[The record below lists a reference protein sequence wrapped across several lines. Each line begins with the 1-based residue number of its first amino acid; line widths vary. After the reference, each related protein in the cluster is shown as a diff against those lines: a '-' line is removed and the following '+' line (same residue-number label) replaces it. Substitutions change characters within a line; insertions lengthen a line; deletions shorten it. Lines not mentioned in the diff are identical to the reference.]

1 MNTRVLTGITT
12 SGTPHLGNYVGAIR
26 PAIQA
31 SLEKNVDA
39 FFFLAD
45 YHALIKCED
54 AERIARSRLE
64 IAATWLAAGLDP
76 ERVTFYRQSDV
87 PEIPELCWMLTC
99 VTGKGLMNRAHAYK
113 ASVDQNVAK
122 NVEPDDGITMGLFS
136 YPILMAADILMFN
149 AHKVPVGR
157 DQTQHLEMARDI
169 AQRFNHLFG
178 QGKDFFVLPEAV
190 IAEDVATL
198 PGLDGRKMSKSYN
211 NTVPLFEGGA
221 RALKSAVARI
231 VTDSRGPG
239 EPKDAD
245 ASHLYLIYKAFAQ
258 QAETAVFHQE
268 LLAGMGW
275 GDAKQKLCD
284 RIEQELGPMRANYED
299 LMAHPDRIEDI
310 LQEGAR
316 KARAIATPFIHE
328 LRQAVGL
335 RTLANKTNS
344 GSAKPGKDSK
354 GGKGGTKGSR
364 FVSFRDEAGQFRFRF
379 LGQDGEELFSSI
391 AFADPKRAGAVMR
404 ALQEGELAAMLSL
417 NGELDFDLS
426 LEGLVV
432 ASGVKSATSAQRAER
447 IETLRACLRPV
458 E

>member
-54 AERIARSRLE
+54 ADRIARSRLE
-64 IAATWLAAGLDP
+64 IAATWLASGLDP

-99 VTGKGLMNRAHAYK
+99 VTAKGLMNRAHAYK

-122 NVEPDDGITMGLFS
+122 NVDPDDGITMGLFS

-221 RALKSAVARI
+221 RALKSAVAKI

-239 EPKDAD
+239 EPKDAE

-258 QAETAVFHQE
+258 PSETAAFRQALE
-268 LLAGMGW
+268 AGMGW
-275 GDAKQKLCD
+275 GDAKQQLCE
-284 RIEQELGPMRANYED
+284 RIEQELGPMRDNYEF
-299 LMAHPDRIEDI
+299 LMSHPNRIEEI

-316 KARAIATPFIHE
+316 KARATATPFIHE

-335 RTLANKTNS
+335 RTLATQADKSST
-344 GSAKPGKDSK
+344 KQSK
-354 GGKGGTKGSR
+354 AGGKGAR

-379 LGQDGEELFSSI
+379 LGLDGAEIFSSV
-391 AFADPKRAGAVMR
+391 AFADPKMAGAVMR
-404 ALQEGELAAMLSL
+404 ALQNGDLDAMLTL
-417 NGELDFDLS
+417 EGELDFSLT
-426 LEGLVV
+426 LEGAVV
-432 ASGVKSATSAQRAER
+432 ASGLKSSSSAQRAER
-447 IETLRACLRPV
+447 IEALRVSLRPV

>member
-1 MNTRVLTGITT
+1 MNTRILTGITT

-54 AERIARSRLE
+54 ADRIARSRLE
-64 IAATWLAAGLDP
+64 IAATWLASGLNP
-76 ERVTFYRQSDV
+76 ECVTFYRQSDV

-99 VTGKGLMNRAHAYK
+99 VTAKGLMNRAHAYK

-122 NVEPDDGITMGLFS
+122 HVDPDDGITMGLFS
-136 YPILMAADILMFN
+136 YPVLMAADILMFN

-169 AQRFNHLFG
+169 AQKFNHLFG

-221 RALKSAVARI
+221 RALKSAVAKI

-239 EPKDAD
+239 EPKDAE

-258 QAETAVFHQE
+258 PSETTSFRQALE
-268 LLAGMGW
+268 AGMGW
-275 GDAKQKLCD
+275 GDAKQTLCG
-284 RIEQELGPMRANYED
+284 RIEQELEPMRDNYES
-299 LMAHPDRIEDI
+299 LMAHPNRIEEI

-316 KARAIATPFIHE
+316 KARAIATPFIQE
-328 LRQAVGL
+328 LRRAVGL
-335 RTLANKTNS
+335 RTLATQAVNS
-344 GSAKPGKDSK
+344 STKQSK
-354 GGKGGTKGSR
+354 AGGKGAR

-379 LGQDGEELFSSI
+379 LGLDGAEIFSSV
-391 AFADPKRAGAVMR
+391 AFADPKIAGAAMR
-404 ALQEGELAAMLSL
+404 ALQGGDLDAMLTL
-417 NGELDFDLS
+417 QGELDFSLT
-426 LEGLVV
+426 LEGAVV
-432 ASGVKSATSAQRAER
+432 ASGLKSGSSAQRAER
-447 IETLRACLRPV
+447 IEVLRASLRPT

>member
-31 SLEKNVDA
+31 SQQHDVDA

-54 AERIARSRLE
+54 PDRIARSRLE
-64 IAATWLAAGLDP
+64 IAATWLASGLDP

-87 PEIPELCWMLTC
+87 PEIPELSWMLTC
-99 VTGKGLMNRAHAYK
+99 VTAKGLMNRAHAYK
-113 ASVDQNVAK
+113 ASVDQNLAK
-122 NVEPDDGITMGLFS
+122 GVEEDDGINMGLFS

-169 AQRFNHLFG
+169 AQRFNHLY
-178 QGKDFFVLPEAV
+178 GKGRDYFVLPEVV

-211 NTVPLFEGGA
+211 NTVPLFEGGFK
-221 RALKSAVARI
+221 ALKSAVAKI

-258 QAETAVFHQE
+258 PAESNAFRDE
-268 LLAGMGW
+268 LIAGLGW
-275 GDAKQKLCD
+275 GDAKQRLCD
-284 RIEQELGPMRANYED
+284 RIEQEMGPLRANYEA
-299 LMAHPDRIEDI
+299 LMAHPDRIEEI

-316 KARAIATPFIHE
+316 KARVIATPFIRE
-328 LRQAVGL
+328 LRDAVGL
-335 RTLANKTNS
+335 RTLSASLKSAT
-344 GSAKPGKDSK
+344 GKSAKSSSK
-354 GGKGGTKGSR
+354 VAR
-364 FVSFRDEAGQFRFRF
+364 YVSFRDEDGQFRFR
-379 LGQDGEELFSSI
+379 LMSADGIELFCSVP
-391 AFADPKRAGAVMR
+391 FADPKQAGAVMR
-404 ALQEGELAAMLSL
+404 DLQQQQAASVARTV
-417 NGELDFDLS
+417 GDTGFEIV
-426 LEGLVV
+426 LEGRKV
-432 ASGVKSATSAQRAER
+432 ADGVESESEAMRDQKMEQL
-447 IETLRACLRPV
+447 TLAMRHESNA
-458 E
+458 